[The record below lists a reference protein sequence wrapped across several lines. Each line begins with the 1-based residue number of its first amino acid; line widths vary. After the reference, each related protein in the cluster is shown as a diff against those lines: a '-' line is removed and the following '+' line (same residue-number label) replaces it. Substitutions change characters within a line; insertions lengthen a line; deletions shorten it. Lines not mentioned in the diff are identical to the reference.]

1 MMIKI
6 DALYFLLLIQFS
18 VILLVSAVYLFLK
31 NRMYR
36 ALNLKTLK
44 ELAEAKNTIK
54 ESEMLKAEEHKQR
67 LEVEEV
73 QEVKATEE
81 LQVPQGGGEAVDEDR
96 YIEILRDRDELI
108 TKVKEFEDKLQKK
121 TKLLDEIQK
130 KYEGKEEEYA
140 NLEKEYLILYR
151 RQQDQGLP

>member
-1 MMIKI
+1 MIKI
-6 DALYFLLLIQFS
+6 DALCFLLLIQFL

-54 ESEMLKAEEHKQR
+54 ESEMLKAEGHKQR

-81 LQVPQGGGEAVDEDR
+81 LHVPQGMGEAVDEDR
-96 YIEILRDRDELI
+96 YIEILRERDALI
-108 TKVKEFEDKLQKK
+108 TKVKEFEDELQEK
-121 TKLLDEIQK
+121 TKLLDKIQK

-151 RQQDQGLP
+151 RQQEQGLS

>member
-36 ALNLKTLK
+36 ALNLKPLK

-54 ESEMLKAEEHKQR
+54 ESEMLKTEEHKQR
-67 LEVEEV
+67 LEAEEV

-81 LQVPQGGGEAVDEDR
+81 LPVPQGMGEAVDEDR
-96 YIEILRDRDELI
+96 YIEILRDRDELM
-108 TKVKEFEDKLQKK
+108 TKVKKFEDKLQEK
-121 TKLLDEIQK
+121 TKLLDEIQE

-140 NLEKEYLILYR
+140 NLEKEYLILYKR
-151 RQQDQGLP
+151 HQEQGLS

>member
-1 MMIKI
+1 MIKI
-6 DALYFLLLIQFS
+6 DALCFLLLIQFL
-18 VILLVSAVYLFLK
+18 VILLVSAVYLFFK

-36 ALNLKTLK
+36 ALNLKALK

-54 ESEMLKAEEHKQR
+54 ESEMLKTEEHKQR
-67 LEVEEV
+67 LEAEEV

-81 LQVPQGGGEAVDEDR
+81 LQVSKGMGEAVDEDR
-96 YIEILRDRDELI
+96 YIEILRERDELI
-108 TKVKEFEDKLQKK
+108 TKVKEFEDKLQEK

-130 KYEGKEEEYA
+130 KYEGKEKEYA

-151 RQQDQGLP
+151 RQQEQGLP